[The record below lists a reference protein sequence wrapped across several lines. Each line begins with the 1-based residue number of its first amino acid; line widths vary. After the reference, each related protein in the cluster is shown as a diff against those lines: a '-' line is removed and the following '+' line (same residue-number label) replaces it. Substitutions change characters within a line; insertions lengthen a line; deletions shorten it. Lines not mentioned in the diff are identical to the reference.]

1 MSMRSLI
8 ATWTAIC
15 AVAVT
20 MVVTALDASAGTRW
34 PLLSL
39 RAGVACGIVLLAGRL
54 AGFVLMR
61 TALRRHYEQWRMTQA
76 GSRPRSER

>member
-1 MSMRSLI
+1 MDAFIRK
-8 ATWTAIC
+8 WTAVL

-20 MVVTALDASAGTRW
+20 MVVTALDAAAGTRW

-39 RAGVACGIVLLAGRL
+39 RAGITCGIVLLAGRI

-61 TALRRHYEQWRMTQA
+61 TALRRHYEQWRMAQA

>member
-1 MSMRSLI
+1 MRALI
-8 ATWTAIC
+8 NTWTAIL

-20 MVVTALDASAGTRW
+20 MIVASLDAAAGTRW

-39 RAGVACGIVLLAGRL
+39 RAGVACGLVILAGRI

-61 TALRRHYEQWRMTQA
+61 TALRRHYEQWRMAQA
-76 GSRPRSER
+76 GSRPRSQR

>member
-1 MSMRSLI
+1 MRSLI
-8 ATWTAIC
+8 ATWTAIL

-20 MVVTALDASAGTRW
+20 VLVASMDTAAGTHG
-34 PLLSL
+34 PLLAF
-39 RAGVACGIVLLAGRL
+39 RAGIACVVVVLAGRL

-61 TALRRHYEQWRMTQA
+61 TALRRYYEQWRMTQA

>member
-1 MSMRSLI
+1 MRSLI
-8 ATWTAIC
+8 ASWTAIL

-20 MVVTALDASAGTRW
+20 ILVASMDSAAGTRG
-34 PLLSL
+34 PLVLF
-39 RAGVACGIVLLAGRL
+39 RAGIACLIVVLAGRL

>member
-1 MSMRSLI
+1 MRSLI
-8 ATWTAIC
+8 ATWTAIL

-20 MVVTALDASAGTRW
+20 ILVASMDSAAGTRG
-34 PLLSL
+34 PIVAL
-39 RAGVACGIVLLAGRL
+39 RAGIACAVVVLAGRL